1 MDNPLPI
8 VTEDEWQRRAT
19 AAAIAAA
26 RNVVNSGEG
35 VSPRAMIS
43 SISEIEWGWI
53 VCAALFGWISTKA
66 QQATAE
72 GRGADEAIYTMTHR
86 DPAPWEAGAVETILP
101 ALGNIEGVDWSKP
114 IGEWSKDQIVSFSWQ
129 IYRLTDA
136 ALAQRD
142 EGKTDVVTKL
152 SLDRQERII
161 SALNGGP
168 LLSRAEYA
176 NPFI

>member
-1 MDNPLPI
+1 MDNPLP
-8 VTEDEWQRRAT
+8 TEDEWQTRAT

-26 RNVVNSGEG
+26 RNVVNGGEG
-35 VSPRAMIS
+35 ISPRAMIS
-43 SISEIEWGWI
+43 SLSEVEWGWI
-53 VCAALFGWISTKA
+53 VCAALFGWIATKA
-66 QQATAE
+66 QQAVCE

-86 DPAPWEAGAVETILP
+86 DPSPWEAGAVETILP
-101 ALGNIEGVDWSKP
+101 ALANIDGLDWSKP

-129 IYRLTDA
+129 IYRLTNA

-142 EGKTDVVTKL
+142 EGKTDVITKL

-168 LLSRAEYA
+168 LLSRAEIA
-176 NPFI
+176 NPFV